1 MSFLL
6 CSSLSIAVFLKAK
19 FEHDGDDDPLK
30 TWAVISEAIMS
41 LLMPLSSHQRNFRK
55 LQWVSGT
62 LTYWNMVCISPITPT
77 SSSLNLSST
86 LINWFVRS
94 GPGRSS
100 LFKHVQCY
108 IKMLKWF
115 VRSCVTLLDKMFFAD
130 LGVGKMFYS
139 STMLEFDHDDGICF

>member
-1 MSFLL
+1 MFFIVHCCFSQGKVWTWWRWWSAKNMSCHLRGNY
-6 CSSLSIAVFLKAK
+6 VFTNATI
-19 FEHDGDDDPLK
+19 F
-30 TWAVISEAIMS
+30 
-41 LLMPLSSHQRNFRK
+41 HQRNFRK

-62 LTYWNMVCISPITPT
+62 LTCWNMVCISPITPT
-77 SSSLNLSST
+77 CSSLNLSST